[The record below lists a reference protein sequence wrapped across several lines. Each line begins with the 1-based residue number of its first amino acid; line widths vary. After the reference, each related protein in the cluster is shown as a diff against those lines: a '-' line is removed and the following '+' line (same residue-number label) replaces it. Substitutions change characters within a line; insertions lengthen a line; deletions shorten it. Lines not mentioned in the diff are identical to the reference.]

1 MRTKVEQNR
10 LLYKPEKRG
19 DCMKLGSILGILL
32 LATAIVYG
40 EWKSSKEKRARIVS
54 AGITAVAAVI
64 GIILLFQ
71 PRLPGPTQIVKLVF
85 GSVDKF
91 MK

>member
-1 MRTKVEQNR
+1 
-10 LLYKPEKRG
+10 
-19 DCMKLGSILGILL
+19 MKLGSILGILM

-54 AGITAVAAVI
+54 AGITAVGAVL

-71 PRLPGPTQIVKLVF
+71 PRLPGPTQFVKLIF

-91 MK
+91 LK

>member
-1 MRTKVEQNR
+1 
-10 LLYKPEKRG
+10 
-19 DCMKLGSILGILL
+19 MKLGSILGILM
-32 LATAIVYG
+32 LAAAIIYG
-40 EWKSSKEKRARIVS
+40 EWKGSKEKRARIVS

-71 PRLPGPTQIVKLVF
+71 PRLPGPTQVMKLVF
-85 GSVDKF
+85 GSVDKI

>member
-1 MRTKVEQNR
+1 
-10 LLYKPEKRG
+10 
-19 DCMKLGSILGILL
+19 MKLGSILGILL

-40 EWKSSKEKRARIVS
+40 EWRSCKEKRARIVT
-54 AGITAVAAVI
+54 AGITVVAAVI

>member
-1 MRTKVEQNR
+1 M
-10 LLYKPEKRG
+10 
-19 DCMKLGSILGILL
+19 
-32 LATAIVYG
+32 LATAIVYV

-54 AGITAVAAVI
+54 AGITAVVAVI

-71 PRLPGPTQIVKLVF
+71 PRLPGPTQFVKLIF

>member
-1 MRTKVEQNR
+1 
-10 LLYKPEKRG
+10 
-19 DCMKLGSILGILL
+19 MKLGSILGILM

-40 EWKSSKEKRARIVS
+40 EWKSSKEKRARIVT

-71 PRLPGPTQIVKLVF
+71 ARLPGPTQFVKLVF

>member
-1 MRTKVEQNR
+1 
-10 LLYKPEKRG
+10 
-19 DCMKLGSILGILL
+19 MKLISILGILM
-32 LATAIVYG
+32 LAAATMYG

-71 PRLPGPTQIVKLVF
+71 PRLPGPTQVMKVVF
-85 GSVDKF
+85 GSLDKI

>member
-1 MRTKVEQNR
+1 
-10 LLYKPEKRG
+10 
-19 DCMKLGSILGILL
+19 MKLGSILGILM

-71 PRLPGPTQIVKLVF
+71 PRLPGPTQIVKFLF

>member
-1 MRTKVEQNR
+1 
-10 LLYKPEKRG
+10 
-19 DCMKLGSILGILL
+19 MKLGSILGILM
-32 LATAIVYG
+32 LAAALMYW

-54 AGITAVAAVI
+54 AGITVIAAVI

-85 GSVDKF
+85 GSVDQL

>member
-1 MRTKVEQNR
+1 
-10 LLYKPEKRG
+10 
-19 DCMKLGSILGILL
+19 MKLGSILGIVM
-32 LATAIVYG
+32 LAAAIMYG

-54 AGITAVAAVI
+54 AGITAVATVI

-71 PRLPGPTQIVKLVF
+71 PRFPGPTQVMKLVF
-85 GSVDKF
+85 GSMDKL